1 MIIFFTRHV
10 RTLHTVIWLR
20 MSCIMVSWYSCT
32 CFVRGERRRNMTSA
46 GWMTRRAGSGTVK
59 EQLRRRQ
66 RTAGAAAAGCC
77 DQGEDTSGATR
88 DTRAR
93 RHKRS
98 RRRHTCLTCCLI
110 SSLVAL
116 DDDISSGRRPGGPT
130 GEFEGGRLT
139 PALSSLSPLTG
150 LYFGGNTRGK
160 KFPSQTGLNG
170 SEGCGA
176 PDKHPSFMSH
186 RGLSNT
192 NHGSPHR
199 PPPSTCPRGSL
210 TSFPSRTSMARR
222 ALF

>member
-1 MIIFFTRHV
+1 MCMIIFFTRHV

-160 KFPSQTGLNG
+160 KFPSQTGLMV
-170 SEGCGA
+170 A
-176 PDKHPSFMSH
+176 KAAAL
-186 RGLSNT
+186 RTNT
-192 NHGSPHR
+192 PRSCRIAVFRIQTMVP
-199 PPPSTCPRGSL
+199 PIVPPSVPVLADR
-210 TSFPSRTSMARR
+210 
-222 ALF
+222 

>member
-59 EQLRRRQ
+59 EQLHRRQ

-77 DQGEDTSGATR
+77 DRGEDTSGATL

-93 RHKRS
+93 RYKQS

-110 SSLVAL
+110 SSFVAL
-116 DDDISSGRRPGGPT
+116 DDDISSGQRPGGP
-130 GEFEGGRLT
+130 RVLC
-139 PALSSLSPLTG
+139 
-150 LYFGGNTRGK
+150 K
-160 KFPSQTGLNG
+160 
-170 SEGCGA
+170 
-176 PDKHPSFMSH
+176 
-186 RGLSNT
+186 
-192 NHGSPHR
+192 
-199 PPPSTCPRGSL
+199 
-210 TSFPSRTSMARR
+210 SFPAPRFSLGLPLLSCGGKNKNQSEARFR
-222 ALF
+222 VI